1 MVLGNWTQEVGEV
14 VGGESIKYCRKR
26 GRCVDKIATEM
37 NYDFISIPASLLEYA
52 PRKTWQRIVTSM
64 FMSLPR
70 DGGILGDF
78 PQFPDTFLCGL
89 NLFLQ

>member
-1 MVLGNWTQEVGEV
+1 M
-14 VGGESIKYCRKR
+14 GGEGIKSCRKR
-26 GRCVDKIATEM
+26 ERCVDKIVTEM
-37 NYDFISIPASLLEYA
+37 NYDLISIPASLLGYVH
-52 PRKTWQRIVTSM
+52 RKTSQRMVTTM
-64 FMSLPR
+64 FMVLPR